1 MFIKQIYGYLLN
13 LDSSFALWKSLFG
26 AIKFTKNVNP
36 DRYSH
41 SRFGTEFDIPVTFS
55 LSDGHGFGKHIIL
68 FRVCNNSLVHADN
81 RKKEIL
87 ILNKGPTNGLDD
99 TKLTA
104 ESKYSINFTEQQQQQ
119 QKLILKSTLQW
130 N

>member
-1 MFIKQIYGYLLN
+1 ML
-13 LDSSFALWKSLFG
+13 
-26 AIKFTKNVNP
+26 
-36 DRYSH
+36 
-41 SRFGTEFDIPVTFS
+41 
-55 LSDGHGFGKHIIL
+55 
-68 FRVCNNSLVHADN
+68 
-81 RKKEIL
+81 L